1 MHLLRNLVEDA
12 VELAMLGALLTA
24 IACVA
29 HGWPGL

>member
-12 VELAMLGALLTA
+12 LELAMLGALLSA

-29 HGWPGL
+29 RGWSGL